1 MLTSSSSVLTVWIQD
16 LVWICFDWRYCVRIN
31 LTIYRSPLGPTASP
45 LSGDPTPTLSET
57 LPPHGTQLHNEQG
70 ALFSQ
75 SATLATELVFTVALK
90 TSKKYRK
97 RRHES
102 YPLSTLTGAARGSK
116 QWVTQSFVTSS
127 GLGRVPVAGTYAI
140 SSWLTASFLSHLDWA
155 VTDISAALVLLVINF
170 NVAQDIF
177 LALQIFSHHISI

>member
-1 MLTSSSSVLTVWIQD
+1 MLTSSSSVLTVCIQD

-116 QWVTQSFVTSS
+116 AANSESHRASWQALGWVE
-127 GLGRVPVAGTYAI
+127 
-140 SSWLTASFLSHLDWA
+140 FLWRGHML
-155 VTDISAALVLLVINF
+155 
-170 NVAQDIF
+170 
-177 LALQIFSHHISI
+177 LALG